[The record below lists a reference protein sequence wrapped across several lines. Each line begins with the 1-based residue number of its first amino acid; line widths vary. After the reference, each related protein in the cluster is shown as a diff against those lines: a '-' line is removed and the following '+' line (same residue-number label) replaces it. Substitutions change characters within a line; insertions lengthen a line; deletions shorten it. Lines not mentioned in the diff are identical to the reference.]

1 MNLIPINNVN
11 INELLIYQQL
21 RDNAFRANNSFVADS
36 SKVVNLIL
44 ETDIEVKSIF
54 ATQAYYDEFSELIE
68 SKNIPKLYV
77 VTKELMQTIVGHKVH
92 HNVMLHGIRPQASE
106 FHQLDKHI
114 VMLDNIT
121 SSENVGSIA
130 RSASA
135 LGIHSYLLS
144 KQSPHP
150 FGRRALRVSMGYASR
165 LKIHIYEEIS
175 TTIKALKKEGY
186 TIYGAEIS
194 ENSTPLAKITITE
207 KWVLLMGHEGHGL
220 SEEVL
225 ALCDEVV
232 HIEMETN
239 VKSFNVSVAA
249 SILMY
254 KFKHK

>member
-106 FHQLDKHI
+106 LHQLDKHI